1 MKFVA
6 SLPALALCTLPAIT
20 TAADIATSVPAASA
34 EYRLNIGNVTDY
46 RLNNGRDPAL
56 TATTQSP
63 AAAGGEA
70 RPDAAPS
77 PRFADR
83 PFASLIA
90 AAAREAALDPALVHA
105 VIAVESGYNAT
116 ARSPKGALGLMQV
129 MPDTGLRYG
138 VRHTALLS
146 PADNLRAG
154 TRYLVDLMELFDK
167 RLDLVLAAYNAGEKT
182 VQRYGLRIP
191 PYPETQNYVPA
202 VLARYHQWR
211 EIPPVAPPPAA
222 VPVRIQYMPGTVLD
236 AAFSQDAGRR

>member
-1 MKFVA
+1 MNFA
-6 SLPALALCTLPAIT
+6 AALLALALCTLSATTPAAE
-20 TAADIATSVPAASA
+20 AADAAPAAGT
-34 EYRLNIGNVTDY
+34 EYRLNIGNATDY
-46 RLNNGRDPAL
+46 RLNTGRDQAL
-56 TATTQSP
+56 SATAQSP
-63 AAAGGEA
+63 VAGGDV

-77 PRFADR
+77 SRFADR

-146 PADNLRAG
+146 PVDNLRAG

-211 EIPPVAPPPAA
+211 EPPPVVPPPVAG
-222 VPVRIQYMPGTVLD
+222 PVRIQYMPGTMLD
-236 AAFSQDAGRR
+236 AAFRQDAARR